1 MNIDIIK
8 DLSKKINL
16 DFQDQDNGIF
26 QLWLKNGFAFVEF
39 KHIYT
44 YLNSDYFENS
54 FDDINKNE
62 YFISFKIIF
71 RSWHVSND
79 RTDFND
85 ITPLI
90 LATLLRLLAKSSFKI
105 IDIEHPVIE
114 DELYG
119 RELIPIQGF
128 DSIVNFT
135 NSNQLSQLEDLLV
148 EFSIL
153 NHMLFTFFNCS
164 CDTKD
169 IYSSS
174 NIELDEW
181 LETILKIVKSKDR
194 SDFTI
199 YNSRTNPKW
208 LYFKDKNISIIKNK
222 SIVDVIRQ
230 TSLNN
235 NIEVVDGING
245 KLFIEG
251 DIKNIIYFKQ
261 CNNAKKIF
269 QTLENNNT
277 DLLMIPLDNIS
288 IFAGKEHIIFLKN
301 DGKFDNFVKEKE
313 LVRQRHFQESN
324 ILFRDSTI
332 EIVIDSKQD
341 SEVFE
346 DLILE
351 LLKKEDFIF
360 WAKKVAPTNQPDNGR
375 DIICKFNAKHEN
387 QAFKL
392 DEKELDYKKLI
403 VQCKT
408 NLTTSKK
415 QSIGKSN
422 VDIAD
427 TIYDYKPDGYMVIT
441 NTQLTTRLTE
451 YLEKIEERENIYID
465 WWNKE
470 DIEERLLKYPEL
482 IHKYSKI
489 IKQSIK
495 INRGSP

>member
-1 MNIDIIK
+1 MSLEIIK
-8 DLSKKINL
+8 DFSKKINL
-16 DFQDQDNGIF
+16 DFQDKGDGIF
-26 QLWLKNGFAFVEF
+26 QLWMKNSYAFIEF
-39 KHIYT
+39 IHVYT
-44 YLNSDYFENS
+44 YFNQNYPKDS

-85 ITPLI
+85 IIPVLV
-90 LATLLRLLAKSSFKI
+90 ATLLRLLAKSSFKI

-119 RELIPIQGF
+119 RELIPIQGI
-128 DSIVNFT
+128 DSNVDFT
-135 NSNQLSQLEDLLV
+135 NTNQLSQLEELLV

-153 NHMLFTFFNCS
+153 NNMLFTFFNCS
-164 CDTKD
+164 DNIKD
-169 IYSSS
+169 EYSSS
-174 NIELDEW
+174 NTELDEW
-181 LETILKIVKSKDR
+181 IERILKTVKTEK
-194 SDFTI
+194 FTI

-208 LYFKDKNISIIKNK
+208 LYFKDADISIVKNK
-222 SIVDVIRQ
+222 SIVDVIYHI
-230 TSLNN
+230 SLDNK
-235 NIEVVDGING
+235 IEVVDGING
-245 KLFIEG
+245 RLFIEG

-261 CNNAKKIF
+261 CDNAKKIF
-269 QTLENNNT
+269 QTLENSNS

-288 IFAGKEHIIFLKN
+288 IFAGKEHILFLKN

-324 ILFRDSTI
+324 ILFRDVAL

-341 SEVFE
+341 SEIFE

-351 LLKKEDFIF
+351 LLKREDFIF
-360 WAKKVAPTNQPDNGR
+360 RAKKVAPTNQPDNGR
-375 DIICKFNAKHEN
+375 DIICKFNAKYEN
-387 QAFKL
+387 QTFKK

-408 NLTTSKK
+408 NLTSSKK

-427 TIYDYKPDGYMVIT
+427 TIFDYKPDGYMVIT

-465 WWNKE
+465 WWNRE

-482 IHKYSKI
+482 IHKFSKI
-489 IKQSIK
+489 IKQSIN
-495 INRGSP
+495 IDRERP